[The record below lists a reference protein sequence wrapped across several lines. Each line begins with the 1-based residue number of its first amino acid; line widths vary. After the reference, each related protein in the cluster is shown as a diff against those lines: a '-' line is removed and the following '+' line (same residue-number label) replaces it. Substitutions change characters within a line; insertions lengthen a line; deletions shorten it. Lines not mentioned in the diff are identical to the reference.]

1 MGEKRLWRETWQMIR
16 VHVICEGQTEEMFVT
31 ELLAGQFQ
39 SKGVYLMPSLIGK
52 PGHKGGNVRFDRL
65 RIDVRNR
72 LLGDKTACCT
82 TFFDFY
88 GLPADFP
95 GKTAALGLPSIE
107 EKAQCVRM
115 AMTKELELFLNP
127 SEGIRRFIPYVQ
139 MYEFESLLFSSPDSL
154 AHGISCPNRPCISKR
169 FAIYSTRQSRSTI
182 IRQQRRVSGLKR
194 LLQVMKNPYME
205 RLQHWR
211 LVLML

>member
-16 VHVICEGQTEEMFVT
+16 VHVICEGQTEEMFVK

-39 SKGVYLMPSLIGK
+39 SKGVYLTPSLIGK

-65 RIDVRNR
+65 RIDVRN
-72 LLGDKTACCT
+72 LLLHDKTAYCT
-82 TFFDFY
+82 TFVDFY

-95 GKTAALGLPSIE
+95 GKTEALKFFSIE

-115 AMTKELELFLNP
+115 AMTKELEPFLN
-127 SEGIRRFIPYVQ
+127 STDGMRRFIPYVQ

-154 AHGISCPNRPCISKR
+154 ANGISRP
-169 FAIYSTRQSRSTI
+169 
-182 IRQQRRVSGLKR
+182 GLSVHF
-194 LLQVMKNPYME
+194 Q
-205 RLQHWR
+205 
-211 LVLML
+211 